1 MPDRK
6 CFYRSKKDG
15 TTGDDGKKLD
25 GHISHEEYLMC
36 EKIWNEFCMKNMGDY
51 HDEYLKKRCFVISWC
66 FRKFLLGTCLKFYG
80 FDPFYYFGSPGLS
93 WDAMLKMTT
102 VKLEKMSD
110 IDMYLFIKKGL
121 RGGISYNAT
130 RYAKVIFFMMDLSG

>member
-1 MPDRK
+1 MK
-6 CFYRSKKDG
+6 NIWCAKKFGMNLVWKIWVIITTNIWKKDVLLLADVFG
-15 TTGDDGKKLD
+15 
-25 GHISHEEYLMC
+25 
-36 EKIWNEFCMKNMGDY
+36 NF
-51 HDEYLKKRCFVISWC
+51 
-66 FRKFLLGTCLKFYG
+66 LGTCLKFYG
-80 FDPFYYFGSPGLS
+80 CDPCYHFGSPGLS
-93 WDAMLKMTT
+93 WDAILKMTS